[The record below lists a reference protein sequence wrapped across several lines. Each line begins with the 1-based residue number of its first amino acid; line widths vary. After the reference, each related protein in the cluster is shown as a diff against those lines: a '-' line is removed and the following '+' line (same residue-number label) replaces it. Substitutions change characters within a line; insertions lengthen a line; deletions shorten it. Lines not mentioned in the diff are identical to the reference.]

1 MTGNLAKISLIDM
14 AAGKGVRVIG
24 YARGSDG
31 YRKKLLAMGL
41 TVGTEFMVRRF
52 APLGDPIEI
61 EVRGYNLSLRKQEAA
76 VLLVEGI

>member
-1 MTGNLAKISLIDM
+1 MTGNLAKISLVDM
-14 AAGKGVRVIG
+14 AVGKGGRVIG
-24 YARGSDG
+24 YVRGSDG

-76 VLLVEGI
+76 VLLVEGV